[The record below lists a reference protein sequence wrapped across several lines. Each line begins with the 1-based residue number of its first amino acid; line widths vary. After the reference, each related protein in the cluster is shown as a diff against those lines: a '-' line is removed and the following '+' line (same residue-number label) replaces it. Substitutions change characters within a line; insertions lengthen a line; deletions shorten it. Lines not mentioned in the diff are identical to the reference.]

1 MSDKTNLD
9 LAKLK
14 ADDEFYT
21 SFADIVT
28 ELSHWTAK
36 LKNKNII
43 CPCDFIPSKAIS
55 SITIEFNP
63 QRFYVNSVKT
73 KLEIIDVHYVS
84 LFDGFEITAEPLER
98 KEISEAQLRN
108 ILANQD
114 VVNFVN
120 YLWAIGKE
128 AGIKSITASGFDIK
142 TGKGISFD
150 KVDYSKY
157 DLVITNPPFSL
168 YSSFMACLPTTIEKI
183 LIAPF
188 MNRVAP
194 CVAIPLMEKKAYLG
208 YGRHLAMEFNNPTG
222 GKGKKVAIDW
232 IVSWPDAQNE
242 LDQLSQ
248 KTGKKYDKLAYK
260 EMPYMTMKDGT
271 KPLKIK
277 SVADIPDDYDG
288 YMFTSVAVLDRLNQ
302 SKYDWI
308 CTGCKRYFN
317 KEHPELNPFAH
328 PVSNE
333 MIGYGTDDSCFHGI
347 LFRRH
352 K

>member
-1 MSDKTNLD
+1 MSSKLNLD

-21 SFADIVT
+21 SFADIVA
-28 ELSHWTAK
+28 ELSHWTDK
-36 LKNKNII
+36 LRGKKII
-43 CPCDFIPSKAIS
+43 CPCDFKPTVNVS
-55 SITIEFNP
+55 SITIKFNP
-63 QRFYVNSVKT
+63 NRFFINSVKRKT
-73 KLEIIDVHYVS
+73 AEYYS
-84 LFDGFEITAEPLER
+84 LFEDFDNSAGI
-98 KEISEAQLRN
+98 EISESQLRE
-108 ILANQD
+108 ILANQE

-128 AGIKSITASGFDIK
+128 AGIKSITASGYDIS
-142 TGKGISFD
+142 TGRGVSFD
-150 KVDYSKY
+150 EVDFSKY
-157 DLVITNPPFSL
+157 DICITNPPFSL
-168 YSSFMACLPTTIEKI
+168 YSSFMECIGDIDKI
-183 LIAPF
+183 IIAPF

-194 CVAIPLMEKKAYLG
+194 CVAIPLMERKAWLG
-208 YGRHLAMEFNNPTG
+208 YGRHLAMNFNNPTG

-242 LDQLSQ
+242 IDKLSL
-248 KTGKKYDKLAYK
+248 KTGIKWDKSSYK

-277 SVADIPDDYDG
+277 SVADIPDNYEG
-288 YMFTSVAVLDRLNQ
+288 YMFTSVAVLDKL
-302 SKYDWI
+302 SYKKYDWI

-317 KEHPELNPFAH
+317 KEHKELNPFAH

-333 MIGYGTDDSCFHGI
+333 MIGYGTEDSCFHGI
-347 LFRRH
+347 LFKKRP

>member
-28 ELSHWTAK
+28 ELSHWTNK
-36 LKNKNII
+36 LLSKRII
-43 CPCDFIPSKAIS
+43 CPCDFKPTSKIS
-55 SITIEFNP
+55 SITID
-63 QRFYVNSVKT
+63 FYKNKFYINSVKT
-73 KLEIIDVHYVS
+73 KQNGGVYYS
-84 LFDGFEITAEPLER
+84 LFPEFNIQAPQ
-98 KEISEAQLRN
+98 KEISEAQLRE
-108 ILANQD
+108 ILANQE
-114 VVNFVN
+114 VVNFIN

-128 AGIKSITASGFDIK
+128 AGIKSITASGYDIN
-142 TGKGISFD
+142 TSRGVSFD
-150 KVDYSKY
+150 EVDYSKY

-168 YSSFMACLPTTIEKI
+168 YSSFMECIGDIDKI
-183 LIAPF
+183 IIAPF

-194 CVAIPLMEKKAYLG
+194 CVAIPLMERRAYLG
-208 YGRHLAMEFNNPTG
+208 YGRHLAMNFNNPTG

-232 IVSWPDAQNE
+232 IVSWPDAQYEVDN
-242 LDQLSQ
+242 LDLS
-248 KTGKKYDKLAYK
+248 TGIKYDKSFYK

-288 YMFTSVAVLDRLNQ
+288 YMFTSVAVLDKL
-302 SKYDWI
+302 SYKKFDWI

-328 PVSNE
+328 KVSNE

-347 LFRRH
+347 LF
-352 K
+352 KKW